1 MNDGLTYVISEATV
15 HWCVTISSRDA
26 LSQSRVPTVSG
37 RRKNGR
43 TVTGCMDLF
52 DTRHGARLRQG
63 VNNVSSRLVY
73 AEVLAALLFVLASLI
88 PLGRPNTASGSY
100 VHLLS
105 SSTCGGEITWQ
116 AAVSHYPL
124 LARLPD
130 GGTVIYQHN
139 HCHWE
144 VSFTSR
150 PPHHIL
156 ATLLDLHV
164 PTAWGTAQPS
174 PPRPTPEQ
182 TQPQTPGPDFAVRAT
197 NP

>member
-1 MNDGLTYVISEATV
+1 MRCTSRECPRLPVDGRMVALLRFVWDCLTFTFCRHI
-15 HWCVTISSRDA
+15 
-26 LSQSRVPTVSG
+26 L
-37 RRKNGR
+37 
-43 TVTGCMDLF
+43 
-52 DTRHGARLRQG
+52 DTGARFQEG
-63 VNNVSSRLVY
+63 VDSVSSRWVY
-73 AEVLAALLFVLASLI
+73 AGVLTALLFVLASLI
-88 PLGRPNTASGSY
+88 PFGRPNTASGSS
-100 VHLLS
+100 VHLVS

-116 AAVSHYPL
+116 AAVSYYPL

-139 HCHWE
+139 HCRWE

-150 PPHHIL
+150 PPHHVL
-156 ATLLDLHV
+156 AALLDLHV

-182 TQPQTPGPDFAVRAT
+182 TQPQTPGPGFPVLVT